1 MPRQIEAERE
11 AVPVAGGAGA
21 IASAG
26 CMAPGGGAPRGN
38 RNARKHGEFAA
49 ETLAMKKTNQ
59 RPRSAGPR
67 DNGRDRIARRAL
79 APVRSTGV
87 RAPGASAHIRSSS
100 LKRRSHRTASAA
112 VKPEAIALT
121 GSWRAESFL
130 RRRLGT
136 SRRRGSSIRS
146 WSTHTGPVNA
156 AIWANYATPT
166 AAIIGGGDGRA
177 DNSARGHSGGHS
189 ARAPAPASA
198 APAPAPA
205 APAASPS
212 APPHFLDLRRDGL
225 FNAGRR
231 REGESCCRAD
241 LRRDHR
247 DSRNCA
253 RKRASLTSHTHSSF
267 QGSFW
272 DHREILICVRFR
284 QGFRMLY

>member
-1 MPRQIEAERE
+1 MTPGLLRRLCATLPARE
-11 AVPVAGGAGA
+11 TYLCIRRRDAAPDRSGAGSRAGRRRCGA

-130 RRRLGT
+130 RRRLVPAVGVDHLFAV
-136 SRRRGSSIRS
+136 GQ
-146 WSTHTGPVNA
+146 HT
-156 AIWANYATPT
+156 
-166 AAIIGGGDGRA
+166 RA
-177 DNSARGHSGGHS
+177 
-189 ARAPAPASA
+189 
-198 APAPAPA
+198 
-205 APAASPS
+205 
-212 APPHFLDLRRDGL
+212 
-225 FNAGRR
+225 
-231 REGESCCRAD
+231 
-241 LRRDHR
+241 
-247 DSRNCA
+247 
-253 RKRASLTSHTHSSF
+253 
-267 QGSFW
+267 Q
-272 DHREILICVRFR
+272 
-284 QGFRMLY
+284 